1 MPAIERVKTRYP
13 GVYAIIGTDPRTG
26 KPEKIFYIVYR
37 KDGKQIEEKAGRAGK
52 DDMTASRASSLRGLR
67 VKGVSPTNQERRE
80 TKASE
85 RARMTI
91 GKLWEIYETHRDRRK
106 GIAPDRIR
114 YNLHIRPVFGDKIP
128 EEIDPL
134 SLDRFRVSIAKKK
147 SERSGLPLSPVTVHH
162 VMSQL
167 RAIVNFGVTRQLT
180 EGFRAKVPVPPMPT
194 ITRTEFLSD
203 PQVAAL
209 TKALDEEIDQDTAD
223 VVRLALFTGARRAEI
238 LKIQWD
244 DVDLSRSVW
253 TLRDRKDGKDSG
265 FPLSSPAQ
273 EILAR
278 RFAARGD
285 SPFVFPGPGKDGY
298 LKDPREAFE
307 RIRAAAI
314 LPKNFRILHGLRHHY
329 ASSLVSAG
337 VDLYVVS
344 KLLGHSDPSLTARRY
359 AHLKPG
365 AMAQATELAGRLV
378 VAAEKKAKREPS
390 AG

>member
-1 MPAIERVKTRYP
+1 MTPA
-13 GVYAIIGTDPRTG
+13 
-26 KPEKIFYIVYR
+26 
-37 KDGKQIEEKAGRAGK
+37 RA
-52 DDMTASRASSLRGLR
+52 ASLRGLR

-80 TKASE
+80 KKAAQQ
-85 RARMTI
+85 ARMTI
-91 GKLWEIYETHRDRRK
+91 GKLWEIYETHRGRRK
-106 GIAPDRIR
+106 GIASDRIR
-114 YNLHIRPVFGDKIP
+114 YNLHIRPVLGNKVP
-128 EEIDPL
+128 EEIDTL
-134 SLDRFRVSIAKKK
+134 SLDRFRASIAKKK
-147 SERSGLPLSPVTVHH
+147 SERSGFPLSPVTVHH

-194 ITRTEFLSD
+194 VTRTEFLSD

-209 TKALDEEIDQDTAD
+209 TTALDEEIDQDAAD

-273 EILAR
+273 EILSR
-278 RFAARGD
+278 RFAARGG
-285 SPFVFPGPGKDGY
+285 SPFVFPGPGRDGY

-307 RIRAAAI
+307 RIREAAK

-329 ASSLVSAG
+329 ASSLVSEG

-365 AMAQATELAGRLV
+365 AMAQATELAGQLV
-378 VAAEKKAKREPS
+378 EAAGKKAKREPS